1 MNKAKV
7 KNLNSGKEDGR
18 VTTTVDQISRLK
30 RLYELSMLMSGDPME
45 VFSYAARMMGELLDV
60 KVVCLSEIQGEKLQF
75 LSVYARGEI
84 YTHAGSCS
92 LAVTPCAT
100 VEASKAI
107 QIIQNVAEQF
117 PRAAFLQEHK
127 AFSYCGFPALDN
139 KGKVVAVTC
148 LLDDRPHEFAEED
161 LELLRIV
168 GQRIGMEL
176 ERKRLDEQKEA
187 TLAALRVSEQQ
198 NRLILDNAGDGIIIL
213 NDQGLI
219 ESFNHTAQEMFGYP
233 ANTVIGKHAKSLF
246 ADSAHS
252 DQDQGFGWLLKR
264 VQKGGI
270 IRATEIQA
278 YYADKSSFPVE
289 LSIAC
294 LQLTKGRVYT
304 LIVRDITLRK
314 HFEQKLSQTH
324 TVFENTSEGIVI
336 TDTDN
341 RIVAVNKALCA
352 MTGYTQAEL
361 IGQFPSKWKSGLHDE
376 VFFSKLWRALLDEGQ
391 WQGEIWNRHKS
402 GEVIPMLENINVI
415 RDSKGA
421 ISSYVAIMTDIT
433 GIKQYEERLS
443 HLAHHDPLTGLA
455 NRILLEKRVSFA
467 MRQAKLQKHLL
478 AVLFID
484 LDRFKNINDSF
495 GHSVGDLLLKEVGSR
510 IASSVRETD
519 TVSRL
524 GGDEFVVILGELDG
538 PEFAHVVA
546 HKLLRILGH
555 AIVIE
560 GREFIVTP
568 SIGIAMYPDDALT
581 IEDLFKHADTAMYHA
596 KNQGRNNCQFYSAGL
611 SWKVYENLML
621 ESALHN
627 AEERGELSVHF
638 QPQFDLKSGKLMGAE
653 ALVRWLHPELG
664 LISPSQFIALAEESG
679 QIIKLG
685 EWVVRNACVQ
695 IKQWLD
701 QGFNL
706 GRVSVN
712 VSALQIQ
719 RGNFAELVGRVL
731 RETRLAPGFLEL
743 EVTES
748 FIIEAEQSLAMLD
761 TLREMGVEL
770 AIDDFGTSYSSLKY
784 LKLLPIQRLKIDQS
798 FVRDIPKDPN
808 SNAIARAVIAMAKSL
823 QLETV
828 AEGIEN
834 AQQRDFF
841 MAEGC
846 QCGQG
851 YYLGKPVSAAAFVE
865 LYLTDGVSVTH

>member
-1 MNKAKV
+1 M
-7 KNLNSGKEDGR
+7 KNLNSGKDVGR
-18 VTTTVDQISRLK
+18 VTTTVDKISRLK
-30 RLYELSMLMSGDPME
+30 RLYELSMLMSGDPAD
-45 VFSYAARMMGELLDV
+45 VFNYVTGMIAELLDV

-75 LSVYARGEI
+75 LSVYARGET
-84 YTHAGSCS
+84 YANVGSFPI
-92 LAVTPCAT
+92 AITPCAI
-100 VEASKAI
+100 VIASADVAVI
-107 QIIQNVAEQF
+107 HNVSEQF
-117 PRAAFLQEHK
+117 PQAAFIKEHN
-127 AFSYCGFPALDN
+127 AVSYCGFPVSN
-139 KGKVVAVTC
+139 SEGRMVAVVS
-148 LLDDRPHEFAEED
+148 LLDDKLRDFTD
-161 LELLRIV
+161 DDRELFNMLGLRL
-168 GQRIGMEL
+168 GMEL
-176 ERKRLDEQKEA
+176 ERKWLHEQKEVSLA
-187 TLAALRVSEQQ
+187 TLRASEQQ

-213 NDQGLI
+213 NDQELI
-219 ESFNHTAQEMFGYP
+219 ESFNHSAQEMFGYP
-233 ANTVIGKHAKSLF
+233 AKAVIGTHAGSLF
-246 ADSAHS
+246 CDAGDGAGG
-252 DQDQGFGWLLKR
+252 QGFSRLLMK

-270 IRATEIQA
+270 IRATEIDA
-278 YYADKSSFPVE
+278 CYSDTSTFPVE

-294 LQLTKGRVYT
+294 LYLNNRPIYT

-341 RIVAVNKALCA
+341 RVVAVNKALCA
-352 MTGYTQAEL
+352 MIGYTQAEL
-361 IGQFPSKWKSGLHDE
+361 IGQFPSKWKSGLHDDG
-376 VFFSKLWRALLDEGQ
+376 FFSNLWRALLETGQ

-402 GEVIPMLENINVI
+402 GDVIPMLENINVI

-421 ISSYVAIMTDIT
+421 ITSYVAIMTDIT
-433 GIKQYEERLS
+433 GIKQFEERLS

-455 NRILLEKRVSFA
+455 NRILLEKRVSVA
-467 MRQAKLQKHLL
+467 MRQAKLHARQL

-510 IASSVRETD
+510 IASAMRDVD

-524 GGDEFVVILGELDG
+524 GGDEFVVILGELDS

-546 HKLLRILGH
+546 HKLLRILGN
-555 AIVIE
+555 AVVIE
-560 GREFIVTP
+560 GRELIVTP
-568 SIGIAMYPDDALT
+568 SIGIAMYPDDAST

-611 SWKVYENLML
+611 SWRVYENLML

-664 LISPSQFIALAEESG
+664 LISPAQFIALAEESG

-706 GRVSVN
+706 ERVSVN

-719 RGNFAELVGRVL
+719 RGNFAGLVERVL
-731 RETRLAPGFLEL
+731 RETRLAAHFLEL

-748 FIIEAEQSLAMLD
+748 FIISAEQSLMMLE

-798 FVRDIPKDPN
+798 FVQDIPKDPN
-808 SNAIARAVIAMAKSL
+808 SNAIARAVLAMAKSL
-823 QLETV
+823 NLETV

-865 LYLTDGVSVTH
+865 LYLTDGISVMG